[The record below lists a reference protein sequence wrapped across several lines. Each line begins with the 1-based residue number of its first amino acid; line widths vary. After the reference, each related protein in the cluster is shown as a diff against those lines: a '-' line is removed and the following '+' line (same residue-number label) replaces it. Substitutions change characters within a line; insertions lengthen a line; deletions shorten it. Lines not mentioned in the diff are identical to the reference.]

1 MPTKS
6 PRTLVRESHQNL
18 SSHSHLTF
26 ATIMLTS
33 STLST
38 LLAHQG
44 FRGLMH
50 LRPFWEFLPNLC
62 KFCFGIY
69 ILIGDFELEIG
80 THRVQRSPAQKGEG
94 IRVCG
99 RIVGTFNSTNGFW
112 SLDWIGNCLVLV
124 AIRRGVVVSNPKNKE
139 AKILTSLGLN
149 LGSIPRFSC
158 TSM

>member
-1 MPTKS
+1 MDLCIS
-6 PRTLVRESHQNL
+6 GL
-18 SSHSHLTF
+18 SENS
-26 ATIMLTS
+26 
-33 STLST
+33 
-38 LLAHQG
+38 
-44 FRGLMH
+44 FRICAN
-50 LRPFWEFLPNLC
+50 FVS
-62 KFCFGIY
+62 GIY
-69 ILIGDFELEIG
+69 ISIEDFELEIG

-139 AKILTSLGLN
+139 PKILTSLGLN